1 LLCLETDLNINNKI
15 PMKTKPRGTLKKPA
29 FAIRVH
35 LTDGSVESFAPP
47 NEAEAQKLWDRIEPS
62 RLFTQPRLVLA
73 GERFKSVFVTSNILR
88 VDFIQDTYECWKFP
102 GGYSDVVE
110 LSEAQFRKLAHLDRP
125 ELMARREQPTPVG
138 DLLVS
143 FLKLH
148 ITGAKPLYLMI
159 EFPVKEPDEN
169 LSFIKFLLS
178 KGGFHLRLRGGGI
191 GVVNLAHLAGYTVYP
206 GVPQVPIDTWLVEPL
221 LSKI

>member
-1 LLCLETDLNINNKI
+1 
-15 PMKTKPRGTLKKPA
+15 MKTNSPPKSRKPA

-62 RLFTQPRLVLA
+62 RLFDQTRLVLA
-73 GERFKSVFVTSNILR
+73 GKHFKSVFATAQILR
-88 VDFIQDTYECWKFP
+88 VDFIQDTYECWRFP

-110 LSEAQFRKLAHLDRP
+110 LSEAEFKKLAHLDQP
-125 ELMARREQPTPVG
+125 ELMAKREEPTPVG

-143 FLKLH
+143 FLKLRLA
-148 ITGAKPLYLMI
+148 GSKPLFLMI
-159 EFPVKEPDEN
+159 ELPVKQPDEN
-169 LSFIKFLLS
+169 LSFMKFLLS

-191 GVVNLAHLAGYTVYP
+191 GVVNLSHLAGYTVYP
-206 GVPQVPIDTWLVEPL
+206 GVQEVPIDTWLVEPL
-221 LSKI
+221 LNEA